1 MGWWQFSADT
11 LAGSRFVISQM
22 AEVNASLFA
31 LHHGAAA
38 HPGERAWLDAHGPAY
53 RARLAADPV
62 LAELVPAALGERHH
76 WIADFVT
83 PTPGRADGDP
93 VGDVAAG
100 LAEIRATSRERA
112 RANLMISL
120 RAPLPA
126 ALDDADP
133 AALMAD
139 LLEWV
144 WDETVRPYWPRRRR
158 VLEADV
164 VARTRQLSAGGWAS
178 ALDTL
183 RPGMRWLGES
193 RLQINA
199 HDYPP
204 RDLSGA
210 RLFFVPV
217 TPDSGWVSW
226 RAEEGEY
233 AIIYPC
239 AGALA
244 APPEPVP
251 EGLGRLLGEARARV
265 LVRLD
270 TPLSTTQLVAL
281 TGQGLGSVGR
291 HLRVLLDA
299 GLVGRRRAGRSVL
312 YYRTAAGD
320 AVVEAAGPAGV

>member
-31 LHHGAAA
+31 LQNSTAE
-38 HPGERAWLDAHGPAY
+38 HPGARAWLDAHGPAY

-62 LAELVPAALGERHH
+62 TARLVPAALGERHH
-76 WIADFVT
+76 WVADFVT
-83 PTPGRADGDP
+83 PTPSPGSAASDDLE
-93 VGDVAAG
+93 AG
-100 LAEIRATSRERA
+100 LAEIRATSPERA

-126 ALDDADP
+126 TLDDRTDLAIR
-133 AALMAD
+133 MAD

-144 WDETVRPYWPRRRR
+144 WEETVRPYWPRRRR

-164 VARTRQLSAGGWAS
+164 VARTRQLTEGGWAA

-183 RPGMRWLGES
+183 RPGMRWLGDS

-210 RLFFVPV
+210 QLYFVPV
-217 TPDSGWVSW
+217 TPATGWVSW
-226 RAEEGEY
+226 RAHEGEY
-233 AIIYPC
+233 AIVYPC

-244 APPEPVP
+244 AAPDPVP
-251 EGLGRLLGEARARV
+251 EALGRLLGEARAGV
-265 LVRLD
+265 LVRLA

-291 HLRVLLDA
+291 HLRVLL
-299 GLVGRRRAGRSVL
+299 
-312 YYRTAAGD
+312 
-320 AVVEAAGPAGV
+320 